1 MKLFHTSPVEI
12 KKITKT
18 GMFGDCLF
26 FALSPY
32 GLGNIVNIYSV
43 DASEMSFV
51 SASSLY
57 DEEIVSRIA
66 KCLAVDLDTAESLL
80 DGSETVW
87 DIDVDMEKA
96 EADWWIQE
104 LRGEC
109 AKKMGYDGCEDEDEQ
124 GSVYIIPMFGREE
137 ILVLEGDNWNE

>member
-18 GMFGDCLF
+18 GIFGDCLF

-32 GLGNIVNIYSV
+32 GLGNIVNVYSV
-43 DASEMSFV
+43 DASEMSFI

-66 KCLAVDLDTAESLL
+66 KCLAVDLDVAESLL

-96 EADWWIQE
+96 EADWWVQG

-137 ILVLEGDNWNE
+137 ILVLEGDDWNE

>member
-1 MKLFHTSPVEI
+1 
-12 KKITKT
+12 
-18 GMFGDCLF
+18 MFGDCLF
-26 FALSPY
+26 FAARPY
-32 GLGNIVNIYSV
+32 SLGDIVNIYSV

-51 SASSLY
+51 SASGLY
-57 DEEIVSRIA
+57 DEEIVNRIA

-124 GSVYIIPMFGREE
+124 GTVYIIPMFGREE
-137 ILVLEGDNWNE
+137 ILVLEGDDWNE